1 GERRVVILEIDE
13 NATDPRARYYGLA
26 DEVRLGVQHTS
37 PKSTKF
43 DLDNLEDL
51 SGRLNE
57 GYLHIGSEH
66 TVISACALGDTP
78 HHAISVVVFASCK
91 ARNPGQQQLVFE
103 TLRHLWSD
111 RFAAAVGL
119 IVLVAS
125 DGDGVRR
132 RLLYNF
138 TSSVTFEKFAEFD
151 LLDATTS
158 EHGVV
163 QCFDLKHNL
172 KRLHKRD
179 ILKRGVKIS
188 AGALPLK
195 CDSFPQLFRW
205 FDCKPNETYRTLL
218 NPDDR
223 YVS

>member
-1 GERRVVILEIDE
+1 MITRKVEASRGILE
-13 NATDPRARYYGLA
+13 
-26 DEVRLGVQHTS
+26 V
-37 PKSTKF
+37 
-43 DLDNLEDL
+43 
-51 SGRLNE
+51 
-57 GYLHIGSEH
+57 
-66 TVISACALGDTP
+66 
-78 HHAISVVVFASCK
+78 
-91 ARNPGQQQLVFE
+91 
-103 TLRHLWSD
+103 WSD